1 MEILEQIKNDLKQA
15 QLNKDNLV
23 LDTLRLLLSEI
34 HNYEIKKRATNEEI
48 TEDDII
54 QIIQK
59 EIKKRKEAREM
70 FLNGNRID
78 LADEALKEINVLSK
92 YAPSNLSQE
101 EILKII
107 ADLKQK
113 GFTDFN
119 SLMKEIMKNFKGKV
133 DGKEVKELIEKS
145 LQ

>member
-15 QLNKDNLV
+15 QLNQDNLK

-34 HNYEIKKRATNEEI
+34 HNYEIKKRSTNEEI
-48 TEDDII
+48 TGDEVI

-70 FLNGNRID
+70 FLAGNRAD
-78 LADEALKEINVLSK
+78 LADQALKEIDILSK
-92 YAPSNLSQE
+92 YVPLGLSRE

-113 GFTDFN
+113 GYKDFN

-133 DGKEVKELIEKS
+133 DGREVKELIEQS
-145 LQ
+145 LK

>member
-1 MEILEQIKNDLKQA
+1 MEILEQIKSDLKQA
-15 QLNKDNLV
+15 QVNQDSLT

-34 HNYEIKKRATNEEI
+34 HNYEIKKRSTNEEI
-48 TEDDII
+48 TENELI

-70 FLNGNRID
+70 FLTGKRTD
-78 LADEALKEINVLSK
+78 LADQALKEINILSK
-92 YAPSNLSQE
+92 YVPRGLSRE

-107 ADLKQK
+107 ADLKQEGYK
-113 GFTDFN
+113 DFN

-133 DGKEVKELIEKS
+133 DGKEVKELTEQS
-145 LQ
+145 LK